1 MIKIKQKVPD
11 FSGKYHGKIQ
21 FNSIQKHFINNND
34 NCFTHQGTDIYPA
47 FQRYNTREKKVD
59 EIIHIDSN
67 DTRRIFVPFPD
78 ITPPPPSASQSPLLL
93 FSSLTRKVTP
103 IYNLDTTGPISG
115 DKSYRLIN
123 DTRKNEKRNEKRKN
137 EKTDLN

>member
-1 MIKIKQKVPD
+1 MITVLHIRVLTFIPL
-11 FSGKYHGKIQ
+11 FSGTIL
-21 FNSIQKHFINNND
+21 
-34 NCFTHQGTDIYPA
+34 
-47 FQRYNTREKKVD
+47 EKKKIG

-78 ITPPPPSASQSPLLL
+78 ITPPPPSASQGPLLL

-103 IYNLDTTGPISG
+103 IYNLDTTCPISG